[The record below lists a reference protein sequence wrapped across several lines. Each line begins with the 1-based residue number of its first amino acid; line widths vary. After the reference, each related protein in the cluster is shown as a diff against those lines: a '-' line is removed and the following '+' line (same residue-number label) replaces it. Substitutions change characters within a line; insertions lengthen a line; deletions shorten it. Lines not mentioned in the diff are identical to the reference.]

1 MSQDFK
7 RCKQIS
13 ESSVLCLIMYTL
25 QDKPLKRNRG
35 DLLGLKVEI
44 WEVLTDKREPAACI
58 KSLSSSELRAPRCF
72 TFSPEAF
79 KACPLLTAKQE
90 FKTYTF
96 FFLNT
101 TGVGC
106 LSNTFPSLKG
116 YKPNVRFQNN
126 FQCSNQLVS
135 LLGTIN
141 QCCQEQDANLWESY
155 TSSPQAAD

>member
-1 MSQDFK
+1 MSQGFK
-7 RCKQIS
+7 RGKQIS

-35 DLLGLKVEI
+35 ILLALKWKSERCWPI
-44 WEVLTDKREPAACI
+44 REY
-58 KSLSSSELRAPRCF
+58 KVTQQLRAPRCF
-72 TFSPEAF
+72 TFSLEAF

-101 TGVGC
+101 TGVG
-106 LSNTFPSLKG
+106 NVFDRQPSLKA
-116 YKPNVRFQNN
+116 YKPNVRLQNN

-135 LLGTIN
+135 LWITIN